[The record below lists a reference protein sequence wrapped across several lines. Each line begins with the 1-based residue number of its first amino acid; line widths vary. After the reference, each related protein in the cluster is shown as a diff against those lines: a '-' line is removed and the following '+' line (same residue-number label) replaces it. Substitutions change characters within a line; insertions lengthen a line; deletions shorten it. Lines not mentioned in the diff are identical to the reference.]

1 MSQRILIIG
10 GGMAGTSLAWWLA
23 ESGAGRHTVLLE
35 REGLL
40 GQHATGQNAA
50 ILRSAVAPWATRVL
64 AHETGRFLRQ
74 PPAGFTDAPLLNE
87 RGLVLAEGAEG
98 DPLPAWLDDHLEW
111 NMVEPIKTSRQ
122 RQLAPHFHPE
132 GERCWWFPGAGEIE
146 VARLLERFASGAR
159 RAGVR
164 LETGREVRDWITS
177 GGPDPRLTGVR
188 LADGEE
194 LEADVVVIAAGAWAP
209 SLAARLSIATPMR
222 VTRRHLMVSAPA
234 RDVCPEWPV
243 VWDDRAGLYARPESS
258 GLLVSACDISEVQPE
273 PLKADPDVR
282 HLLAEKTL
290 RLLPSCGDLG
300 MAHFWPGLRTLTDDD
315 VPWLG
320 ADAQVEGLFWLA
332 GFGGHGMSACAA
344 AGRMAAAML
353 CGDSPSEELQAAL
366 DPGRQTAVAVPL

>member
-1 MSQRILIIG
+1 
-10 GGMAGTSLAWWLA
+10 MAGTSLAWWLG

-35 REGLL
+35 REELL

-50 ILRSAVAPWATRVL
+50 ILRSAVAPWATRAL
-64 AHETGRFLRQ
+64 AHETGRFLRR

-98 DPLPAWLDDHLEW
+98 DPLPAWVADHLEW
-111 NMVEPIKTSRQ
+111 DSVEAITPSRQ
-122 RQLAPHFHPE
+122 RQLAPHFNPE
-132 GERCWWFPGAGEIE
+132 GKRCWWFPGAGEVE

-164 LETGREVRDWITS
+164 TETGREVVDWITS
-177 GGPDPRLTGVR
+177 GGPAPRLTGVR

-209 SLAARLSIATPMR
+209 SLGARLSIAVPMR
-222 VTRRHLMVSAPA
+222 VTRRHLMVSAPT

-258 GLLVSACDISEVQPE
+258 GLLVSACDVSEVQPE
-273 PLKADPDVR
+273 PLRADPDVR

-290 RLLPSCGDLG
+290 RLLPGCGDLS

-320 ADAQVEGLFWLA
+320 ADPEVAGLFWLA
-332 GFGGHGMSACAA
+332 GFGGHGISVCAA
-344 AGRMAAAML
+344 AGHLAADL
-353 CGDSPSEELQAAL
+353 ICGHSANEALRTAL
-366 DPGRQTAVAVPL
+366 DPRRLTAVTASL